1 MDSSVRKLL
10 ADVKDVKFTASVR
23 PDRFNIEKRMVHT
36 DGSID
41 EVGEKKAI
49 YNDRTK
55 ELFVYHYDTQKG
67 VGIKY
72 NLSNGFIP
80 CTDKI

>member
-1 MDSSVRKLL
+1 MDSSVRELL

-49 YNDRTK
+49 
-55 ELFVYHYDTQKG
+55 
-67 VGIKY
+67 
-72 NLSNGFIP
+72 
-80 CTDKI
+80 